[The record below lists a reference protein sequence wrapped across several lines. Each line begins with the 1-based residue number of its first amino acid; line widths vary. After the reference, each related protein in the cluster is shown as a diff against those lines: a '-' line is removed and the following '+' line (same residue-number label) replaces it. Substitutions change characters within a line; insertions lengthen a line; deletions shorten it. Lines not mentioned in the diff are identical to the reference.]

1 MKLILH
7 TNFDPLYTNQTILYF
22 NLYSSQYKLVF
33 DSDNEVDIGSYF
45 QMIGDWSWGYIDA
58 CLGTMINEQ
67 KFVITKSFRELVENF
82 NDGFKILTING
93 PKGVGKSLALAA
105 ICALNKGKSPCL
117 VISPLTTMSSG
128 YFHNYVKEVYAQH
141 GKSKCFI
148 GGNCS
153 RFLIFPL
160 SGVTIQWPLYH
171 SYSYNTCIVSHL
183 PNASRQGPFFPGG
196 GGQCPKTQG

>member
-1 MKLILH
+1 
-7 TNFDPLYTNQTILYF
+7 
-22 NLYSSQYKLVF
+22 
-33 DSDNEVDIGSYF
+33 
-45 QMIGDWSWGYIDA
+45 
-58 CLGTMINEQ
+58 MINEQ

-117 VISPLTTMSSG
+117 VISPLTTISSG

-171 SYSYNTCIVSHL
+171 SYSYNIVSHL
-183 PNASRQGPFFPGG
+183 PNESRRAIFSKGRGAMPPDPGIG
-196 GGQCPKTQG
+196 AIGLKDEGTWVWCINCCYYYHRVLHRLYSVCL